1 MTLPRPT
8 VNIGS
13 QRKFRNTRLEILI
26 SNWSKITEMENVTVA
41 KVFKF
46 ECDECYCL
54 LTYQKQP
61 HNCPD
66 GDENEGFVCD
76 LELHSMDLYYKEE
89 QTLDDGFYD
98 TVWC

>member
-1 MTLPRPT
+1 MFKCKIVVLLVTTSRFMTLTRPT

-26 SNWSKITEMENVTVA
+26 S

-46 ECDECYCL
+46 ECDKCYCL

-89 QTLDDGFYD
+89 QKLDDGFFD
-98 TVWC
+98 TV